1 MAAFFA
7 FLHHLAAFALV
18 GAVAVELVLLR
29 GELSVASARKLQ
41 ATDAVLGAAALL
53 LLVVGLL
60 RVFLFEKGAAH
71 YFHSVPFLV
80 KLGLFTVLL
89 LASISPTIEFL
100 SWKTALKQGAV
111 PAVAPAKL
119 RTLRRILHLELA
131 GVVVILLCAALMARG
146 VGHFGT

>member
-18 GAVAVELVLLR
+18 GAVAVEFVLIR
-29 GELSVASARKLQ
+29 SELSVASARRLQ

-53 LLVVGLL
+53 VLIVGLL
-60 RVFLFEKGAAH
+60 RVFLFEKGAAY

-80 KLGLFTVLL
+80 KLSVFIVLL

-100 SWKTALKQGAV
+100 SWKKALKQGQV

-119 RTLRRILHLELA
+119 RALRRILHWELA

-146 VGHFGT
+146 VGHFGS